1 MRYEIHRGLV
11 WIGSGSSTYGPLGR
25 GTEPSSVS
33 SGAAVDRLKPDM
45 NRPRPLPKE
54 VESGWLVAPLDSG
67 ASEVAVDLALL
78 LLLHS

>member
-1 MRYEIHRGLV
+1 MRYDAHKGLV
-11 WIGSGSSTYGPLGR
+11 WAGSDSSTYGPLGC

-33 SGAAVDRLKPDM
+33 PGAAVDRLKQDM
-45 NRPRPLPKE
+45 NRPKPVLGE
-54 VESGWLVAPLDSG
+54 FESGWLVALLDSG